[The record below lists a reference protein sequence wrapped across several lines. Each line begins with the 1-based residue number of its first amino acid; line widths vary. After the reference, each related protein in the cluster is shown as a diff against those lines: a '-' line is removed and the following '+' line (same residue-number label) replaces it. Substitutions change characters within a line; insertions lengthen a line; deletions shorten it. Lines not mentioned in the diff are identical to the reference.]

1 MSWLVLLVAG
11 LLEVVWAVGLKYA
24 NGLSR
29 PYIFT
34 VCAIA
39 MFISVALLAIAM
51 RNIPLGVAYAVWT
64 GIGIVGTFVAGCLL
78 AESINAMQ
86 CVSILLILV
95 GLVGLKLSN

>member
-1 MSWLVLLVAG
+1 MSWLFLLAAG

-29 PYIFT
+29 PYVFL
-34 VCAIA
+34 VCAVA
-39 MFISVALLAIAM
+39 MVISVALLGIAM

-64 GIGIVGTFVAGCLL
+64 GIGIVGTFIAGLVL
-78 AESINAMQ
+78 AESISAMQ

>member
-29 PYIFT
+29 PHIFAA
-34 VCAIA
+34 CAVA

-64 GIGIVGTFVAGCLL
+64 GIGIIGTFIAGSLL
-78 AESINAMQ
+78 AESISAMQ
-86 CVSILLILV
+86 CISILLILV